1 MYTIMLTECLTHCEV
16 ICIITEGRFLRPF
29 GSKRAE
35 PERFHYIPSADG
47 DRLSALFSVKAWKI
61 GKLIVDTRG
70 LEPL

>member
-1 MYTIMLTECLTHCEV
+1 MLTECLTHCEV

-47 DRLSALFSVKAWKI
+47 FGCPHFFL
-61 GKLIVDTRG
+61 
-70 LEPL
+70 